1 MEVVLKLATRPGV
14 PSETN
19 IIYTEDTFNKMIESE
34 NTKNLIASNKLYVT
48 KKSPDLSLGYDID
61 SDNIVGYVKEW
72 NGVEVTVELV
82 GDYYKELIQEIARE
96 NFELGMNY
104 TCMFRKF
111 HEKIEVVGMRI
122 HCLTLVYRLNGKEYG
137 E

>member
-34 NTKNLIASNKLYVT
+34 NTKNLIATNKLYVT

-82 GDYYKELIQEIARE
+82 GDYYKELIIRYLRNNIGA
-96 NFELGMNY
+96 GD
-104 TCMFRKF
+104 
-111 HEKIEVVGMRI
+111 H
-122 HCLTLVYRLNGKEYG
+122 
-137 E
+137 